1 MLCVSVKFCPIASG
15 SSGNSIYIGTKD
27 THILID
33 VGISGKKLIEGLE
46 EIKIDSKKIDA
57 IFLTHEH
64 KDHVKGAGI
73 ISIKY
78 NIPIYATIGT
88 WESIKDTIGYISENN
103 KKFVYSGE
111 NCVIND
117 MCLTPFNIP
126 HDANEPVGYN
136 IFADKY
142 KMTVATDIGH
152 ITDSI
157 CENLYNS
164 DVLLIEAN
172 HDEDMLRNG
181 SYTWSLK
188 QRILSDK
195 GHISNETAGKVI
207 VNVMTKRLKH
217 IFLGHLSNE
226 NNRPYLAYETVEKI
240 LNQNNIHL
248 GKHLKMDMAARYS
261 VSRAVELN

>member
-1 MLCVSVKFCPIASG
+1 MSVKFCPIASG

-46 EIKIDSKKIDA
+46 EIKIDSK
-57 IFLTHEH
+57 
-64 KDHVKGAGI
+64 
-73 ISIKY
+73 